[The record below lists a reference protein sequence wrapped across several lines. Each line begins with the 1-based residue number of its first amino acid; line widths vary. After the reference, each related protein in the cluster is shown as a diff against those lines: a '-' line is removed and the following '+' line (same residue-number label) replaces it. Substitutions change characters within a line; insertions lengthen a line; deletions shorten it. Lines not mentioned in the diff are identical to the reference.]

1 MAKLNSMDRTWVQE
15 DASCSEGQRFFS
27 QIEAAMSDS
36 YLENNPG
43 RSSGE
48 GAMALVPSGRIAP
61 KGGLQPITPPE
72 ILRTTPRPMDFV
84 YALRRRWGWALGLG
98 VIGAGVAA
106 ALAWFLIPVNYTA
119 TAWLRIASTK
129 PNIMFKVGG
138 EDELLNDRR
147 AVATLMTS
155 RFVLSAALKKPGV
168 SQSEYLQKEDDP
180 LTWLRENIQ
189 VSFPGN
195 SEILQIGLTGDDPSQ
210 LVTIVNA
217 VKDAYMEEVVGVDRE
232 NHLRR
237 KRVLEQSYH
246 RNLEEIKR
254 KTTQYEQLANEVGA
268 PDSEAVRLKSLYAL
282 ETTNTLRDRI
292 TRLQQTISGID
303 QRIAIGEA
311 MLKKMGEDAVPDE
324 TKQREHLKRKL
335 VEAALAQDPWISYA
349 QQQIALLDVR
359 IFEEKQRVTDEK
371 APSIVRMKDR
381 QQKYR
386 EGIEKRIAEIAPELE
401 KQIEQR
407 INEHLAEG
415 WNTAPKTPR
424 EQQLA
429 ALDAW
434 KTEKAVLEKELE
446 IAKEAFNKN
455 AEESQKFSSQSVDL
469 ELRKSE
475 LDRLKRLTERMGQ
488 ELEQWEVE
496 LAAAPRVTVLEPA
509 SVPKTSDIKRKYR
522 MMWFLSA
529 AAFGA
534 AVLGV
539 AGVDFLSRR
548 VNSSAEVAYGLGLRV
563 MGDVP
568 VISARHR
575 HRLALDGRESPLHG
589 LLAESIDNIRTAL
602 LYQANLEGVRVTLV
616 TSALAREGK
625 TTVATQLAA
634 SLARSGRRTLLI
646 DGDLRRPTAHRTF
659 DLPSTPGL
667 CEVLR
672 GEEELE
678 DVIRPTR
685 VPGLWLVPAGRSDLD
700 AIQALVSDALRE
712 DFAKLR
718 QEFDF
723 ILIDSGPVL
732 TDSDALLFGRYA
744 DGVLLSVL
752 RDVSRVPQV
761 YEACERIRAVNLP
774 LLGAVVNGVGGS
786 RYRSYYYYR
795 SYYPRPEESS
805 RSPA

>member
-1 MAKLNSMDRTWVQE
+1 
-15 DASCSEGQRFFS
+15 
-27 QIEAAMSDS
+27 MSDS
-36 YLENNPG
+36 YLEGNG
-43 RSSGE
+43 GAE
-48 GAMALVPSGRIAP
+48 GNRALVPSGRILARES
-61 KGGLQPITPPE
+61 LQPISPPE
-72 ILRTTPRPMDFV
+72 ILRSTPRPMDFV
-84 YALRRRWGWALGLG
+84 YALRRQWGWALGLG
-98 VIGAGVAA
+98 IIAAGLAA
-106 ALAWFLIPVNYTA
+106 TLAWFLIPVNYTA
-119 TAWLRIASTK
+119 TAWLRIASSK
-129 PNIMFKVGG
+129 PSIMFKVGG

-168 SQSEYLQKEDDP
+168 SQCEYIKQEDDP

-195 SEILQIGLTGDDPSQ
+195 SEILQIALTGDDPSQ

-232 NHLRR
+232 NQLRR
-237 KRVLEQSYH
+237 KQVLEQSYH
-246 RNLEEIKR
+246 RNLAEIKR
-254 KTTQYEQLANEVGA
+254 KTTQYEQLANELGA
-268 PDSEAVRLKSLYAL
+268 PDSEAMRLKSLYAL

-292 TRLQQTISGID
+292 TRLQQAISGID

-311 MLKKMGEDAVPDE
+311 MLKKMGEETVPDE
-324 TKQREHLKRKL
+324 TKQRETLKRKMM
-335 VEAALAQDPWISYA
+335 EAALAQDPWISYA
-349 QQQIALLDVR
+349 QQQIALLDIR
-359 IFEEKQRVTDEK
+359 IFEERQRVVDEK
-371 APSIVRMKDR
+371 APSIARMRER

-386 EGIEKRIAEIAPELE
+386 EGIEKRIAEITPTLE
-401 KQIEQR
+401 KQIEER
-407 INEHLAEG
+407 IREHLAEG

-429 ALDAW
+429 SLEAW
-434 KTEKAVLEKELE
+434 KTEKAVLEKELQ
-446 IAKEAFNKN
+446 IAQEAFNKHV
-455 AEESQKFSSQSVDL
+455 EETQKFSSQSIDL

-475 LDRLKRLTERMGQ
+475 LERLKRLTERMGQ

-529 AAFGA
+529 AAFGL
-534 AVLGV
+534 AVLAV

-563 MGDVP
+563 VGDVP
-568 VISARHR
+568 TISGRHR
-575 HRLALDGRESPLHG
+575 WQLALDGRGSPLHG
-589 LLAESIDNIRTAL
+589 LLADSIDNIRTAL
-602 LYQANLEGVRVTLV
+602 LYQASMEGIKVTLI

-634 SLARSGRRTLLI
+634 SLGRTGRFTLLI
-646 DGDLRRPTAHRTF
+646 DGDLRRPSAHRVF
-659 DLPSTPGL
+659 DLPQAPGL

-672 GEEELE
+672 NEAQLE

-685 VPGLWLVPAGRSDLD
+685 VPGVWLLPAGRWDIN
-700 AIQALVSDALRE
+700 AIQALVHDELRE
-712 DFAKLR
+712 QFAKLR
-718 QEFDF
+718 ESFDF
-723 ILIDSGPVL
+723 ILIDAGPVL
-732 TDSDALLFGRYA
+732 TDSDALLLGRYA

-752 RDVSRVPQV
+752 RDVSRVPYV
-761 YEACERIRAVNLP
+761 YEACQRIRAVNIP
-774 LLGAVVNGVGGS
+774 LLGAVVNGVGTR

-795 SYYPRPEESS
+795 SYYPRPEENTASS
-805 RSPA
+805 V

>member
-1 MAKLNSMDRTWVQE
+1 M
-15 DASCSEGQRFFS
+15 SE
-27 QIEAAMSDS
+27 
-36 YLENNPG
+36 YLEGHGGP
-43 RSSGE
+43 E
-48 GAMALVPSGRIAP
+48 GTMPLVPSVRVSAREV
-61 KGGLQPITPPE
+61 LQPSSPPE
-72 ILRTTPRPMDFV
+72 ILRATPRPMDFV
-84 YALRRRWGWALGLG
+84 YALRRQWVWALVLG
-98 VIGAGVAA
+98 IVAAGVAA

-168 SQSEYLQKEDDP
+168 SQCEYIRKEEDP
-180 LTWLRENIQ
+180 LTWLRENIR

-195 SEILQIGLTGDDPSQ
+195 SEILQIALTGDDPSQ

-237 KRVLEQSYH
+237 KQVLEQSYH

-254 KTTQYEQLANEVGA
+254 KTTQYEQLANELGA
-268 PDSEAVRLKSLYAL
+268 PDSEAMRLKSLYAL

-292 TRLQQTISGID
+292 TRLQQALSGIE

-311 MLKKMGEDAVPDE
+311 MLKKMGEEGVPDE
-324 TKQREHLKRKL
+324 TKQRETLKRKMM
-335 VEAALAQDPWISYA
+335 EAALAQDPWISYA
-349 QQQIALLDVR
+349 QQQIALLDIR
-359 IFEEKQRVTDEK
+359 IFEEKQRVVDEN
-371 APSIVRMKDR
+371 APSIARMRER

-386 EGIEKRIAEIAPELE
+386 EGMEKRIAEISPTLE
-401 KQIEQR
+401 KQIEER
-407 INEHLAEG
+407 IREHLAEG

-424 EQQLA
+424 EQQIA
-429 ALDAW
+429 SLDAW
-434 KTEKAVLEKELE
+434 KTEKAVLEKELQ
-446 IAKEAFNKN
+446 IAQEAFNKHV
-455 AEESQKFSSQSVDL
+455 EETQKFSSQSIDL
-469 ELRKSE
+469 ELRKNE

-529 AAFGA
+529 AAFGV

-563 MGDVP
+563 VGDLP
-568 VISARHR
+568 VISGRHR
-575 HRLALDGRESPLHG
+575 RQLALDGRDSPLYG
-589 LLAESIDNIRTAL
+589 LLADSIDNIRTAL
-602 LYQANLEGVRVTLV
+602 LYQASREGIKVTLI

-634 SLARSGRRTLLI
+634 SLGRTGRSTLLV
-646 DGDLRRPTAHRTF
+646 DGDLRRPSAHRIF
-659 DLPSTPGL
+659 DLPQSPGL

-672 GEEELE
+672 NEARLE

-685 VPGLWLVPAGRSDLD
+685 VPGVWLLPAGRWDIS
-700 AIQALVSDALRE
+700 AIQALVNDELHE
-712 DFAKLR
+712 QFAKLR
-718 QEFDF
+718 EGFDF

-732 TDSDALLFGRYA
+732 TDSDALLLGRYA

-752 RDVSRVPQV
+752 RDVSRVPYV
-761 YEACERIRAVNLP
+761 YEACQRIRAVNLP
-774 LLGAVVNGVGGS
+774 LLGAVVNGVGAQ
-786 RYRSYYYYR
+786 RYRAYYSYR
-795 SYYPRPEESS
+795 SYYPRPEENTP
-805 RSPA
+805 SPT

>member
-1 MAKLNSMDRTWVQE
+1 M
-15 DASCSEGQRFFS
+15 SE
-27 QIEAAMSDS
+27 S
-36 YLENNPG
+36 YFDGNGG
-43 RSSGE
+43 RSSSE
-48 GAMALVPSGRIAP
+48 GSMALVPSGRITPPGA
-61 KGGLQPITPPE
+61 LQPTSPPE
-72 ILRTTPRPMDFV
+72 ILRTTPRPIDFV
-84 YALRRRWGWALGLG
+84 YALRRRWGWALVLGL
-98 VIGAGVAA
+98 IAAGTAA

-155 RFVLSAALKKPGV
+155 RFVLNAALRKPNV
-168 SQSEYLQKEDDP
+168 SQCEYIRKEDDP

-189 VSFPGN
+189 VTFPGN
-195 SEILQIGLTGDDPSQ
+195 SEILQIALMGDDPSQ
-210 LVTIVNA
+210 LVAIVNA

-237 KRVLEQSYH
+237 KRVLEQSYQ

-254 KTTQYEQLANEVGA
+254 KTTQYEQLANEAGA

-292 TRLQQTISGID
+292 ARLEQTLSGID

-311 MLKKMGEDAVPDE
+311 MLKKMGEDAPQDE
-324 TKQREHLKRKL
+324 TKLQETLKRRL
-335 VEAALAQDPWISYA
+335 MEAALAQDPWISYA

-359 IFEEKQRVTDEK
+359 IFEEKQRVTDEN
-371 APSIVRMKDR
+371 APSIARMKER

-386 EGIEKRIAEIAPELE
+386 EGIDKRIAEIAPALE

-407 INEHLAEG
+407 IKEHLAEG

-424 EQQLA
+424 EQHLA
-429 ALDAW
+429 SLDAW
-434 KTEKAVLEKELE
+434 KTEKAVLEKELKV
-446 IAKEAFNKN
+446 AQEAFNKHV
-455 AEESQKFSSQSVDL
+455 EETQKFSTQSIDL
-469 ELRKSE
+469 ELRKNE
-475 LDRLKRLTERMGQ
+475 LERLKRLTERMGQ

-509 SVPKTSDIKRKYR
+509 SVPKTSDIKKKYR

-534 AVLGV
+534 AVLAV
-539 AGVDFLSRR
+539 AGVDFMSRR

-563 MGDVP
+563 VGDVP
-568 VISARHR
+568 VISGRHR
-575 HRLALDGRESPLHG
+575 HQLSLDGRGSPLHG

-602 LYQANLEGVRVTLV
+602 LYQSNLEGIRVALV

-646 DGDLRRPTAHRTF
+646 DGDLRRPAAHRAF

-672 GEEELE
+672 GEEQME
-678 DVIRPTR
+678 DIIRPTR
-685 VPGLWLVPAGRSDLD
+685 VPGLWLAPAGRSDLD
-700 AIQALVSDALRE
+700 AVQALASDALRE

-752 RDVSRVPQV
+752 RDVSRVPHV
-761 YEACERIRAVNLP
+761 YEACERIRAVHVP
-774 LLGAVVNGVGGS
+774 LLGAVVNGVGTS

-795 SYYPRPEESS
+795 SYYPRPEETSQA
-805 RSPA
+805 PV

>member
-1 MAKLNSMDRTWVQE
+1 
-15 DASCSEGQRFFS
+15 
-27 QIEAAMSDS
+27 MSDS
-36 YLENNPG
+36 HFG
-43 RSSGE
+43 GHSGSPSPE
-48 GAMALVPSGRIAP
+48 TSGALVPTGRVPTMGA
-61 KGGLQPITPPE
+61 LQPITPPE
-72 ILRTTPRPMDFV
+72 ILRTTPKPMDFV
-84 YALRRRWGWALGLG
+84 YALRRQWGWALGLG
-98 VIGAGVAA
+98 ILAVGITVT
-106 ALAWFLIPVNYTA
+106 LAWFLIPVNYTA

-155 RFVLSAALKKPGV
+155 RFVLNAALRRSNV
-168 SQSEYLQKEDDP
+168 AQCEYLQKEEDP

-189 VSFPGN
+189 VTFPGN
-195 SEILQIGLTGDDPSQ
+195 SEILQIALTGDDPTQ
-210 LVTIVNA
+210 LVAIVNG

-254 KTTQYEQLANEVGA
+254 KTSNYEQLANEVGA

-292 TRLQQTISGID
+292 TRLEQTISGID

-311 MLKKMGEDAVPDE
+311 MLKKMGEDPVPDE
-324 TKQREHLKRKL
+324 AKQRETLKRKL
-335 VEAALAQDPWISYA
+335 FEAALAQDPWISYA

-359 IFEEKQRVTDEK
+359 IFEEKQRVTDDS

-386 EGIEKRIAEIAPELE
+386 EGIEKRIAEVGPALEKELE
-401 KQIEQR
+401 ER
-407 INEHLAEG
+407 IKEHFSEG
-415 WNTAPKTPR
+415 WDTAPKTPR

-429 ALDAW
+429 ALEAW
-434 KTEKAVLEKELE
+434 KTEKAVLEKEFE
-446 IAKEAFNKN
+446 IAKQAFNKN
-455 AEESQKFSSQSVDL
+455 AEESQKFSTQSIDL
-469 ELRKSE
+469 ELRKNE
-475 LDRLKRLTERMGQ
+475 LERLKRLTERMGQ

-509 SVPKTSDIKRKYR
+509 SVPKTSDIKKKYR
-522 MMWFLSA
+522 LLYFLSA
-529 AAFGA
+529 AAFGLT
-534 AVLGV
+534 VLGV

-548 VNSSAEVAYGLGLRV
+548 VNSSAEVAYGLGVRV
-563 MGDVP
+563 MGHVP
-568 VISARHR
+568 TISNRYR
-575 HRLALDGRESPLHG
+575 HRLGLDGQNGPLHG

-602 LYQANLEGVRVTLV
+602 LYRANAEGLRVTLV

-646 DGDLRRPTAHRTF
+646 DGDLRRPSAHRSF
-659 DLPSTPGL
+659 ELPTTPGL

-678 DVIRPTR
+678 EVIRPTR
-685 VPGLWLVPAGRSDLD
+685 VAGLWLLPAGRCDLD
-700 AIQALVSDALRE
+700 AVQALASNAIGE
-712 DFAKLR
+712 DFQKLR

-752 RDVSRVPQV
+752 RDVSRMPQV
-761 YEACERIRAVNLP
+761 YEACERIRAVNIP
-774 LLGAVVNGVGGS
+774 LLGAVINGVGFS

-805 RSPA
+805 TSSTV